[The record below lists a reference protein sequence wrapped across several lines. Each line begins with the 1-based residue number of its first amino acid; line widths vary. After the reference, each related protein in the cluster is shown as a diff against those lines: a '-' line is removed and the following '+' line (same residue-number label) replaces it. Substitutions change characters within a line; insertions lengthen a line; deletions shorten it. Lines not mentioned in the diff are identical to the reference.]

1 MRSHPLI
8 AAFALGA
15 LLCACSSSGTQSSTA
30 AAPAAPTAPAAPAAA
45 VAETPAEETA
55 KVDRTVCKSVAP
67 TGSRIARK
75 TCRTQSQWDE
85 MARSGREAAEMVKR
99 RGAQSVQPAN

>member
-1 MRSHPLI
+1 MRSNRLI
-8 AAFALGA
+8 AAIAFGA
-15 LLCACSSSGTQSSTA
+15 LLCACSSSGTQPSAA
-30 AAPAAPTAPAAPAAA
+30 AAPSAPAPAAQPAPA
-45 VAETPAEETA
+45 AETPAPETA

-85 MARSGREAAEMVKR
+85 MARAGREAAEMVKR
-99 RGAQSVQPAN
+99 RGAQSVAPAN

>member
-1 MRSHPLI
+1 MRSHRLI

-15 LLCACSSSGTQSSTA
+15 LLCACSSSGTQPPAA
-30 AAPAAPTAPAAPAAA
+30 AAPAAPAAPAAA

-99 RGAQSVQPAN
+99 RGAQSVLPSN

>member
-1 MRSHPLI
+1 MRSHRLI
-8 AAFALGA
+8 AVFALGA
-15 LLCACSSSGTQSSTA
+15 LLCACSSSGTQPPAA
-30 AAPAAPTAPAAPAAA
+30 AAPAAPAAPAAA
-45 VAETPAEETA
+45 AAPVAEAPAEETA

-99 RGAQSVQPAN
+99 RGAQSVLPSN

>member
-1 MRSHPLI
+1 MRSHRLI

-15 LLCACSSSGTQSSTA
+15 LLCACSSSGTQPPA
-30 AAPAAPTAPAAPAAA
+30 AAAPAAPAAA
-45 VAETPAEETA
+45 AAPVAEAPAEETA

-99 RGAQSVQPAN
+99 RGAQSVQAAN

>member
-1 MRSHPLI
+1 MRSHRLI

-15 LLCACSSSGTQSSTA
+15 LLCACSSSGTQPPA
-30 AAPAAPTAPAAPAAA
+30 AAAPAAPAAA
-45 VAETPAEETA
+45 AAPVAEAPAEETA

-99 RGAQSVQPAN
+99 RGAQSVLPSN

>member
-1 MRSHPLI
+1 MRSHRLI
-8 AAFALGA
+8 AAFALTA

-30 AAPAAPTAPAAPAAA
+30 AAPAPQAAPAAA
-45 VAETPAEETA
+45 VTETPAEETA

-85 MARSGREAAEMVKR
+85 MARSGREAAETVMR

>member
-1 MRSHPLI
+1 MRSHRLI

-15 LLCACSSSGTQSSTA
+15 LLCACSSPGTQPPA
-30 AAPAAPTAPAAPAAA
+30 AAAPAAPAAA
-45 VAETPAEETA
+45 AAPVAEAPVEETA

-99 RGAQSVQPAN
+99 RGAQSVLPSN

>member
-1 MRSHPLI
+1 MRSHRLI

-15 LLCACSSSGTQSSTA
+15 LLCACSSSGTQPPA
-30 AAPAAPTAPAAPAAA
+30 AAAPAAPAAA
-45 VAETPAEETA
+45 AAPVAEAPVEETA

-99 RGAQSVQPAN
+99 RGAQSVLPSN